1 MHELEFFVKIAG
13 KDVAVRMQASTFGA
27 VANDIITHRHV
38 MMGYHAVRSA
48 YKVSA
53 ENGAR
58 AEKARKRVD
67 DYCFYE
73 DKGD

>member
-1 MHELEFFVKIAG
+1 MHESEFFVKIAG
-13 KDVAVRMQASTFGA
+13 KDVLVKMQASMAGA

-38 MMGYHAVRSA
+38 MMGGDAVRSA

-53 ENGAR
+53 ENGAK